1 MSEHWANKQERGNL
15 FVLKLVAR
23 LIRYCPMW
31 LLAVLSR
38 LVVLYFFVTSP
49 AERRNIARY
58 QQHLQSWSGKSD
70 LLPAFAPV
78 YRQFVAFGQALVDRF
93 AVWQGR
99 LRYEHIVVED
109 PDGIHKQMLYAQG
122 RGQILICSHLGN
134 TEISRAL
141 VSHHKGLVLN
151 ILIHSKHAQQYNA
164 VMADLGADNDIRL
177 LQVTELDIDTMMMLQ
192 QRVDNGEWI
201 AIAADREPV
210 RGEKVVPVSF
220 LGDTVAFPQGPW
232 LMAGLLKASVNTL
245 FCIRQQG
252 RYALHIER
260 MSDRIQWTRQ
270 DRDEVIRTWVQRYAQ
285 QLEQVCVKAPLQ
297 WFNFYDFWKH
307 ND

>member
-1 MSEHWANKQERGNL
+1 MTEHWSDKQERGNL
-15 FVLKLVAR
+15 FVLRLATR
-23 LIRYCPMW
+23 LIRYCPTW
-31 LLAVLSR
+31 LLGVLAHI
-38 LVVLYFFVTSP
+38 VVLYFYVTSP
-49 AERRNIARY
+49 GERRNIADY
-58 QQHLQSWSGKSD
+58 QRHLRSWSGRTD
-70 LLPAFAPV
+70 LVPGCAPV
-78 YRQFVAFGQALVDRF
+78 YRQFLAFGQALIDRMS
-93 AVWQGR
+93 VWQGR

-109 PDGIHKQMLYAQG
+109 PQGIHREMLYAKG

-141 VSHHKGLVLN
+141 VAHHKGLVLN
-151 ILIHSKHAQQYNA
+151 ILIHSKHAQMYNQ

-220 LGDTVAFPQGPW
+220 LGDTVSFPQGPW

-245 FCIRQQG
+245 FCTRHHG
-252 RYALHIER
+252 RYSLQIER
-260 MSDRIQWTRQ
+260 MSDRIQWSRQ
-270 DRDEVIRTWVQRYAQ
+270 DRDIVIRDWVQRYAQ
-285 QLEQVCVKAPLQ
+285 RLEQVCMKAPLQ

>member
-1 MSEHWANKQERGNL
+1 MSEHWSAKQERGNL
-15 FVLKLVAR
+15 FVLRLVTR
-23 LIRYCPMW
+23 LIRYCPAW
-31 LLAVLSR
+31 VLSILVR
-38 LVVLYFFVTSP
+38 IVVLYFFITSP
-49 AERRNIARY
+49 AERRNIADY
-58 QQHLQSWSGKSD
+58 QQHLRLWSGRSD
-70 LLPAFAPV
+70 LVPAFAPV
-78 YRQFVAFGQALVDRF
+78 YRQFVAFGQALIDRF

-99 LRYEHIVVED
+99 LRYEHIVIED
-109 PDGIHKQMLYAQG
+109 PHGIHREMLYAKG

-151 ILIHSKHAQQYNA
+151 ILIHSKHAQMYNE

-245 FCIRQQG
+245 FCTRRHG

-260 MSDRIQWTRQ
+260 MSDRIQWSRQ
-270 DRDEVIRTWVQRYAQ
+270 DRDEVIRDWVQRYAQ
-285 QLEQVCVKAPLQ
+285 RLEQVCVQAPLQ
-297 WFNFYDFWKH
+297 WFNFYDFWKD

>member
-1 MSEHWANKQERGNL
+1 MSQHWSTRQERGNL
-15 FVLKLVAR
+15 FVLRLVTR
-23 LIRYCPMW
+23 LIRYCPPW
-31 LLAVLSR
+31 LIGILMRV
-38 LVVLYFFVTSP
+38 VVLYFFITSP
-49 AERRNIARY
+49 SERRNIAEY
-58 QQHLQSWSGKSD
+58 QQHLRAWSGRTD
-70 LLPAFAPV
+70 LVPAFAPV
-78 YRQFVAFGQALVDRF
+78 YRQFVAFGQAMTDRF

-99 LRYEHIVVED
+99 LRYEHIVVHD
-109 PDGIHKQMLYAQG
+109 PDSIHRQMLYAKG

-151 ILIHSKHAQQYNA
+151 ILIHSKHAQRYNE

-177 LQVTELDIDTMMMLQ
+177 LQVTDLDIDTMMMLQ

-210 RGEKVVPVSF
+210 RGEKVVQAPF
-220 LGDTVAFPQGPW
+220 LGETVSFPQGPW

-245 FCIRQQG
+245 FCTRQHG
-252 RYALHIER
+252 KYALHIER
-260 MSDRIQWTRQ
+260 MSDRIQWSRH
-270 DRDEVIRTWVQRYAQ
+270 DRDQVIRTWVERYASR
-285 QLEQVCVKAPLQ
+285 LEHVCMQAPLQ

-307 ND
+307 HE